1 MLNERNQSV
10 DTTYCMVPITWHSG
24 KGKTTKFKKKKK
36 KNQWFLEF
44 QKEGYTVELLVF
56 LGHTTLCG
64 ITMVGIWQAFVKTKI
79 YRSVQI

>member
-36 KNQWFLEF
+36 PND
-44 QKEGYTVELLVF
+44 
-56 LGHTTLCG
+56 
-64 ITMVGIWQAFVKTKI
+64 
-79 YRSVQI
+79 S